1 MARSGSESL
10 FKKNTKLESYLKRNL
25 TDEAF
30 ERVRAYESC
39 IVVSEKENKAFKY
52 VILGDESIY
61 LTENPPKNLQESV
74 HLKDI
79 VAVELVND
87 FPEFLS
93 GEERENTQHLAVT
106 FWTTESGKR
115 RSLRKG
121 RKSPRLGSV
130 SDLHGDRSNASTPL
144 GYISSQESTNWS
156 EDYGYATQS
165 MSSLQISRP
174 DSRGSIGSNGKP
186 SGIKKKKNRLVLGDS
201 SDETLLKS
209 LKEEME
215 EEGLEDIEENDGLSN
230 SFSSSLQRTS
240 SYKKRELPD
249 PASSKSVFT
258 NKDSDQSSQRGVNG
272 ENLSLSGSVR
282 SNRPLPQMAPKNN
295 AFESF
300 KSPTSQTIVNDTSE
314 EKSAVNIGVD
324 HSNDP
329 RVIGTVEV
337 DDEKPTFCCSKLN
350 CFKNTKNQ
358 IFPFC
363 SKKDAILEDSVK
375 SANMLDSKESSYP
388 EKEKNPLPDITLDTS
403 SQEISALGSKGQ
415 RGSVPSLHE
424 ATRSRRSSI
433 TSNLRPPSRSGTPA
447 LESEPTFTRSVRLF
461 HRDPTFLG
469 NLVNASYSD
478 LGGSVNGLSAVG
490 LEIPEKRKTILN
502 IYLLNLHSPML
513 MLIRSAWSN
522 YLIRLTMMQDSEYEK
537 VFKSSVV
544 RGPHNQRSERKKKRE
559 KMEMLFSQLKRELL
573 NQENTMEET
582 FNLLNELRV
591 ATERNFALKKMFW
604 KNSDMFL
611 FLVRQLQRYLPK
623 SPINIQTDHG
633 KLQRVDEF
641 ELVILLTE
649 ILSLMFRESE
659 IIPARIQTLKAERG
673 KYVLDLLMV
682 LTCSPEI
689 PEKFS
694 VPSRSTVS
702 VGGSFK
708 GGDSMNTNVDEE
720 IERQLVQFTKTG
732 LASVYELFLMAK
744 QANWG
749 YSEGNFFNIG
759 WMVKVLEEIR
769 TTEKFVD
776 RVIQQM
782 LKLLGPGRREPLNP
796 SEGVLLYTQFSVLQT
811 FLQYSPRIAA
821 FIRSNYMEEFKYFV
835 QIPAVT
841 KKLPVA
847 YPISVI
853 IMPLIEAVMS
863 KVLEKP
869 TVAFP
874 KSPRE

>member
-25 TDEAF
+25 SDEAF

-74 HLKDI
+74 YLKDI

-93 GEERENTQHLAVT
+93 GEERENTQHLSVT
-106 FWTTESGKR
+106 FWTTESVKR
-115 RSLRKG
+115 RSFKKG

-144 GYISSQESTNWS
+144 GYMSQESTNWS
-156 EDYGYATQS
+156 DDYGYATQS
-165 MSSLQISRP
+165 LSSLQVSRP

-186 SGIKKKKNRLVLGDS
+186 TSIKKKKNRLVLGDS

-215 EEGLEDIEENDGLSN
+215 EDGLEDIEENDGLSN

-240 SYKKRELPD
+240 SNKKRELPD
-249 PASSKSVFT
+249 PANSKSAFT
-258 NKDSDQSSQRGVNG
+258 NKDSDQSSQKGVSG
-272 ENLSLSGSVR
+272 ETISLSGSVR
-282 SNRPLPQMAPKNN
+282 SNRPLPPMVPKTA
-295 AFESF
+295 AFETLA
-300 KSPTSQTIVNDTSE
+300 SPPSQTIVSNSSV
-314 EKSAVNIGVD
+314 EKSTINVGVD
-324 HSNDP
+324 HSDDT
-329 RVIGTVEV
+329 RVIGTVEA
-337 DDEKPTFCCSKLN
+337 DDETPTCCCSKLF
-350 CFKNTKNQ
+350 CFKNGKNQ

-363 SKKDAILEDSVK
+363 SKKDATLEDSVK
-375 SANMLDSKESSYP
+375 NANMLDSKESSYP
-388 EKEKNPLPDITLDTS
+388 EKIPLPDITLDS
-403 SQEISALGSKGQ
+403 SSHEISALGSKGQ

-447 LESEPTFTRSVRLF
+447 LESEPTFTRSVRIF
-461 HRDPTFLG
+461 HRDSAFLG
-469 NLVNASYSD
+469 NLANASYSD

-490 LEIPEKRKTILN
+490 VEIPEKRKTILN

-522 YLIRLTMMQDSEYEK
+522 YLIRLTMMLDPEYEK

-544 RGPHNQRSERKKKRE
+544 RGSHNQRE

-573 NQENTMEET
+573 NQENTMEDT

-604 KNSDMFL
+604 KNADMFL

-623 SPINIQTDHG
+623 SPINIHTDHG

-649 ILSLMFRESE
+649 MLSLMFRESE
-659 IIPARIQTLKAERG
+659 IIPARIQTLRAERG

-689 PEKFS
+689 PNKFS
-694 VPSRSTVS
+694 VPTRSTMS

-708 GGDSMNTNVDEE
+708 GGDGMSMDVDAE
-720 IERQLVQFTKTG
+720 IEKQLVQFTKTG
-732 LASVYELFLMAK
+732 LAAVYELFLMAK

-782 LKLLGPGRREPLNP
+782 LKLLGPGRREVLNP
-796 SEGVLLYTQFSVLQT
+796 VEGVLLYTQFSVIQT
-811 FLQYSPRIAA
+811 FLQYSPRLAA

-835 QIPAVT
+835 QIPAVS
-841 KKLPVA
+841 KKLPGA

>member
-106 FWTTESGKR
+106 YWTTESGKR

-121 RKSPRLGSV
+121 RKSPRPGSV

-144 GYISSQESTNWS
+144 GFISSQENTNWS

-165 MSSLQISRP
+165 MSSLQVSRP

-186 SGIKKKKNRLVLGDS
+186 SSIKKKKNRLVLGES
-201 SDETLLKS
+201 NDETLLKS
-209 LKEEME
+209 LKEELE
-215 EEGLEDIEENDGLSN
+215 EDGLEDIEENNGLSN

-240 SYKKRELPD
+240 SNKRRELPD
-249 PASSKSVFT
+249 PTNSKSV
-258 NKDSDQSSQRGVNG
+258 NKDSDHSSQKGISG

-282 SNRPLPQMAPKNN
+282 SNRPLPQMVPKNN
-295 AFESF
+295 AFENST
-300 KSPTSQTIVNDTSE
+300 PQTIVNGTCE
-314 EKSAVNIGVD
+314 EKSAVNIGID
-324 HSNDP
+324 HSTDSK
-329 RVIGTVEV
+329 VIGTVEV
-337 DDEKPTFCCSKLN
+337 DDEKPTFCCLSLV
-350 CFKNTKNQ
+350 CFKNRKNL

-363 SKKDAILEDSVK
+363 SKKDTVLEDSVK
-375 SANMLDSKESSYP
+375 SANMFDSKEVSYP
-388 EKEKNPLPDITLDTS
+388 EKEKIPLPDITLDTS
-403 SQEISALGSKGQ
+403 SPQEILGSKGQ
-415 RGSVPSLHE
+415 RGSLPSLHE

-447 LESEPTFTRSVRLF
+447 LESEPTFTRSVRMF
-461 HRDPTFLG
+461 HRDPSFLG
-469 NLVNASYSD
+469 NLANASYSD

-490 LEIPEKRKTILN
+490 VEIPEKRKTVLN

-544 RGPHNQRSERKKKRE
+544 RGPHNQRLSTSVTSYRE

-604 KNSDMFL
+604 KNADMFL

-649 ILSLMFRESE
+649 MLSLMFRESE

-708 GGDSMNTNVDEE
+708 GGDNMSKNVDEE

-782 LKLLGPGRREPLNP
+782 LKLLGPSRRDPLDP
-796 SEGVLLYTQFSVLQT
+796 AEGVLLYTQFSVLQT

-841 KKLPVA
+841 KKLPA
-847 YPISVI
+847 GYPISVI